1 MGFSVRGR
9 RIIAVVLGKSYNIM
23 IYKQIKIALIFLVSY
38 LCFYC
43 PVFAAGQGES
53 RLYDLPIIELQD
65 VVVDWLR
72 QSNFQVLLGP
82 IEKGELEICAEKE
95 HEEWRI
101 VLWHHSSLASRI
113 NVRYTVNGRIDNR
126 RAEFLWRHISGY
138 IKESSHQPLPD
149 AVLQQVDTVVCIY
162 ADTDGRDIQF
172 SGFIIHESGLII
184 CTAHDLKPLQTIAVV
199 LYDRKELPGRVVKI
213 DHHMDL
219 TLINVG
225 VKLENAVQLAKG
237 RNMLQMGERLY
248 AAVCPSVLSKTI
260 CPGILDGPPRRVGD
274 QVLWQVNMPVYH
286 GSSGSPVFDNNGHL
300 VGVVKGRYRNNKTV
314 GFLIPFET
322 LMAFINNGQL

>member
-1 MGFSVRGR
+1 
-9 RIIAVVLGKSYNIM
+9 M
-23 IYKQIKIALIFLVSY
+23 IYKQIKIALVFLISC
-38 LCFYC
+38 LWFCF
-43 PVFAAGQGES
+43 PVFAAAQGES

-72 QSNFQVLLGP
+72 QSNFQILLGP

-101 VLWHHSSLASRI
+101 VLWHHSSLASWI
-113 NVRYTVNGRIDNR
+113 NARCTVNGQIDNR

-138 IKESSHQPLPD
+138 IKEPSAETKIKPSHQPLPD
-149 AVLQQVDTVVCIY
+149 AVLQQINTVVCIY

-184 CTAHDLKPLQTIAVV
+184 CTAHDLKLLQTITVV
-199 LYDRKELPGRVVKI
+199 LSNRKELPGRVVKI

-219 TLINVG
+219 TLIDVG
-225 VKLENAVQLAKG
+225 VRLENAVQLTKG

-260 CPGILDGPPRRVGD
+260 YPGIIDGAPRRVGD

-286 GSSGSPVFDNNGHL
+286 GSSGSPVFDNNGRL
-300 VGVVKGRYRNNKTV
+300 VGVVKGRYRNTETV

-322 LMAFINNGQL
+322 LMAFIKDVQP